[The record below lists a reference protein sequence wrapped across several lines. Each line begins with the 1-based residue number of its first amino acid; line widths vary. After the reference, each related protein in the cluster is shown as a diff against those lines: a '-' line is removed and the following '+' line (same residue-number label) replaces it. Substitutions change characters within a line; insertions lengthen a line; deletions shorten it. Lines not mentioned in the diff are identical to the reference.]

1 MILSIKLRVIGCCCK
16 GILISE
22 EHLSNSHD
30 RHKYAGFPWV
40 SMSTR
45 LHKVPGVQ
53 FALPRGSDFTGA
65 IA

>member
-1 MILSIKLRVIGCCCK
+1 MILSINLTVIGCCCK

-22 EHLSNSHD
+22 ENLSNSHD
-30 RHKYAGFPWV
+30 RHKYAGFSWV

-53 FALPRGSDFTGA
+53 FASWF
-65 IA
+65 